1 MDKIMEINRE
11 ITKNLI
17 KGYLVRFREISKFL
31 NVFILDYMFM
41 SIKWVWNQMN
51 IFEFQL
57 DFIFFD
63 NIKFMQPLFN
73 TLLLACKYY
82 AYW

>member
-1 MDKIMEINRE
+1 MEINRE

-41 SIKWVWNQMN
+41 SIK
-51 IFEFQL
+51 
-57 DFIFFD
+57 
-63 NIKFMQPLFN
+63 
-73 TLLLACKYY
+73 
-82 AYW
+82 

>member
-1 MDKIMEINRE
+1 
-11 ITKNLI
+11 
-17 KGYLVRFREISKFL
+17 
-31 NVFILDYMFM
+31 
-41 SIKWVWNQMN
+41 MN

-82 AYW
+82 AY